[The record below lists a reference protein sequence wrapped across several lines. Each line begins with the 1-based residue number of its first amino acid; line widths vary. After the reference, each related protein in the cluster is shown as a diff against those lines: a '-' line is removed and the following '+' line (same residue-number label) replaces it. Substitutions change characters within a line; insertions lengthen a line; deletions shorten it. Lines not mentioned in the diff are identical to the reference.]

1 MSKLEIVNYIIENKK
16 IPQGFNDYVIVQ
28 ISDLHNKSFGKNNI
42 SLINKI
48 DQINPQVVLI
58 TGDIIDGENKNFQV
72 SLDLLINLTNKYKVY
87 YITGNHEQKAL
98 VKRYKELYKDYFKK
112 LHELSAIHLDN
123 EKIQIKKG
131 NSHINLYGVT
141 IPFKCYKYLFDKDKS
156 PNLDENFLQN
166 SLPMINKNE
175 YNILLAHTP
184 FYFDD
189 YEKWGADLI
198 LAGHVH
204 GGIIRLPV
212 VGGLLSPNR
221 HFFPKYDLGRFDKN
235 DSTMIV
241 TKGLGG
247 SKVLVRINC
256 KPEIVKITLKSK
268 YY

>member
-1 MSKLEIVNYIIENKK
+1 MSKIEVAKYMISNEK
-16 IPQGFNDYVIVQ
+16 IPKEFHNYTIVQ

-42 SLINKI
+42 KLINEI
-48 DQINPQVVLI
+48 DKINPKAIFI

-72 SLDLLINLTNKYKVY
+72 ALDLLNNLTSKYKVY
-87 YITGNHEQKAL
+87 HITGNHEQKAL
-98 VKRYKELYKDYFKK
+98 IKKYKDLYKVYF
-112 LHELSAIHLDN
+112 EQLSNINAIYLDN

-131 NSHINLYGVT
+131 DSQINLYGLT
-141 IPFKCYKYLFDKDKS
+141 IPFKCYKYLFDKDKNT
-156 PNLDENFLQN
+156 NLDENFLEEN
-166 SLPMINKNE
+166 LPTINKDE

-184 FYFDD
+184 FYFDE
-189 YEKWGADLI
+189 YERWGADLI

-204 GGIIRLPV
+204 GGIIRLPF

-221 HFFPKYDLGRFDKN
+221 HFFPKYDLGKYDKN
-235 DSTMIV
+235 NSTMIV

-268 YY
+268 HQ